1 MDKFSFEFG
10 GKNFL
15 IKYGV
20 YVEKRNDLLFPQ
32 LRARKITIPGRS
44 GSYDYGAKYYDDRVV
59 ELQCLSVSDLTRAQ
73 IREMA
78 YDLSGKK
85 RLSIFDE
92 PDKHYMAQLYDPSVI
107 QYVGMKGSRYTLSFS
122 CEPFAFGEEITHTLS
137 SGDNYIDYAGT
148 AETPTRIILRNRS
161 GSAAANIQIR
171 ALYKR

>member
-59 ELQCLSVSDLTRAQ
+59 ELQCLSASDLTRAQ

-92 PDKHYMAQLYDPSVI
+92 PDKHYMAQLYDPSII

-122 CEPFAFGEEITHTLS
+122 CEPFAYGETVAQPITA
-137 SGDNYIDYAGT
+137 GENFIQYAGT
-148 AETPTRIILRNRS
+148 AETPALIVLRNTS
-161 GSAAANIQIR
+161 ETGAANIQIK
-171 ALYKR
+171 ALFKR